1 MGQQQQQ
8 QLPNSNIEAATATS
22 QQQLQHQGSNKLA
35 LQTAHS
41 IHHRLK
47 LPKDAGG

>member
-8 QLPNSNIEAATATS
+8 QLPNSNIEAATS
-22 QQQLQHQGSNKLA
+22 QQQLQHHGSNKLA

-41 IHHRLK
+41 IHHQSK
-47 LPKDAGG
+47 LPKDAGD